1 MKRFLVV
8 GFLAVFALF
17 GNFWLSAD
25 AHRPTIAEKFA
36 ASGKVKTEGASGIYE
51 FDKAHSSIG
60 FRVKHLGLIEVPGFF
75 RDFTGMINYD
85 AKDVAKSSVEFTAKM
100 ESVDTGIDR
109 RDEHLRS
116 KDFFEVEKF
125 PEMTFKSTKIEKKG
139 GQWMVS
145 GDLTMK
151 GVTKKLTFP
160 FDVAGF
166 VESRGS
172 LKMGA
177 MAETVINRRDFNVNY
192 GGNLPNG
199 AAVLSDDI
207 KVNLQI
213 EAAMQAKENTSV
225 EK

>member
-1 MKRFLVV
+1 MKRFLIA
-8 GFLAVFALF
+8 GFLAVFAVF
-17 GNFWLSAD
+17 GLNFFTANAD
-25 AHRPTIAEKFA
+25 QPTIAEKFA

-60 FRVKHLGLIEVPGFF
+60 FRIKHLGLIEVPGFF
-75 RDFTGMINYD
+75 RDFTGAINYD
-85 AKDVAKSSVEFTAKM
+85 AKDVSKSSVEFSAKTA
-100 ESVDTGIDR
+100 SVDTGVAR

-116 KDFFEVEKF
+116 KDFFEVEKY
-125 PEMTFKSTKIEKKG
+125 PDMTFKSTKIEKKG

-145 GDLTMK
+145 GNLMMK
-151 GVTKKLTFP
+151 GATKKVSFP

-172 LKMGA
+172 MKMGA
-177 MAETVINRRDFNVNY
+177 TAETVVNRRDFNVNY

-199 AAVLSDDI
+199 AAILSDDV

-213 EAAMQAKENTSV
+213 EAEMKGKEDSM
-225 EK
+225 EKK